1 MSYFRYKV
9 IEPTGKIRSGII
21 SLPYEDETSATFYLE
36 RDNRTIVSIKKLGRA
51 VSFILQKLSIIAR
64 KRPSRP
70 IQAEFLSNIS
80 MMLRSGMTLT
90 TAMQEAAS
98 GISIAGFEQDINDMI
113 VRIQGGATF
122 SDTASKYG
130 TIFPKNIIHLIRMGE
145 ETGKLDEMLMDASEH
160 LKRIESIVSD
170 TKQALLYPAFVFVTM
185 GVGIFFWFYYVVPKI
200 IGLFQDMDVTIPTI
214 TVCLLAIST
223 FLQNNFV
230 SLAVGVIATAIIVFS
245 AYRGNRRV
253 RWCIDAIF
261 LKLPVAGT
269 IISASNLAFITEYFS
284 LMLNAGIDIVQTM
297 HILKDSTR
305 NEIYREKLGEVIE
318 GLERSDSISNSF
330 KHAVVF
336 PSFVVRMINVGE
348 LSGTLDI
355 QLKNIADN
363 YRNKLS
369 LIVATL
375 GKMIEPIVLIIAG
388 ILFAIIIGG
397 LFLPI
402 YDLVSQVSGR

>member
-9 IEPTGKIRSGII
+9 IEPTGKIRSGVIN
-21 SLPYEDETSATFYLE
+21 LPYEDETSASFYLE
-36 RDNRTIVSIKKLGRA
+36 RDNSTIISVKKLGNA
-51 VSFILQKLSIIAR
+51 VSFILQKISSIAR
-64 KRPSRP
+64 KKPSRP
-70 IQAEFLSNIS
+70 IQAEFISNIS

-90 TAMQEAAS
+90 TAMREAAS
-98 GISIAGFEQDINDMI
+98 GINIPGFEHDINDMI

-122 SDTASKYG
+122 SDTASKYS
-130 TIFPKNIIHLIRMGE
+130 TIFPQNVIHLIRIGE
-145 ETGKLDEMLMDASEH
+145 ETGKLDEMLTDASEH
-160 LKRIESIVSD
+160 LMRIESIISD

-223 FLQNNFV
+223 FLQNNVV
-230 SLAVGVIATAIIVFS
+230 SLMVGIIATMIIAFA
-245 AYRGNRRV
+245 AYRGNRQV
-253 RWCIDAIF
+253 RWVVDAIF
-261 LKLPVAGT
+261 LKLPVSGT

-305 NEIYREKLGEVIE
+305 NEIYREKLEEVIG
-318 GLERSDSISNSF
+318 GLERSESISDSF
-330 KHAVVF
+330 KDAVVF

-369 LIVATL
+369 LLVSTL

-388 ILFAIIIGG
+388 ILFAIIIAG

-402 YDLVSQVSGR
+402 YDLVSQVGGR

>member
-9 IEPTGKIRSGII
+9 IEPTGKIRSGVIN
-21 SLPYEDETSATFYLE
+21 LPYEDETSASFYLE
-36 RDNRTIVSIKKLGRA
+36 RDNRTVVSIKKLGDA

-90 TAMQEAAS
+90 TAMREAAS
-98 GISIAGFEQDINDMI
+98 GINIPGFEHDINDMI
-113 VRIQGGATF
+113 VRIEGGASF
-122 SDTASKYG
+122 SDTASRYS

-145 ETGKLDEMLMDASEH
+145 ETGKLDGMLMDASEH
-160 LKRIESIVSD
+160 LMRIESIISD
-170 TKQALLYPAFVFVTM
+170 TKQALLYPAFVFATM
-185 GVGIFFWFYYVVPKI
+185 GAGIIFWFYYVVPKI
-200 IGLFQDMDVTIPTI
+200 IGLFQEMDVTIPTI

-223 FLQNNFV
+223 FLQNNV
-230 SLAVGVIATAIIVFS
+230 LSLTVGIIATFLIVFA

-253 RWCIDAIF
+253 RWIIDAIL
-261 LKLPVAGT
+261 LKLPVSGT

-297 HILKDSTR
+297 HILRDSTS
-305 NEIYREKLGEVIE
+305 NEIYREKLEEVIE
-318 GLERSDSISNSF
+318 GLERSESISDSF
-330 KHAVVF
+330 KNAVIF

-369 LIVATL
+369 LLVATL

-402 YDLVSQVSGR
+402 YDLVSQVGGR

>member
-1 MSYFRYKV
+1 
-9 IEPTGKIRSGII
+9 
-21 SLPYEDETSATFYLE
+21 
-36 RDNRTIVSIKKLGRA
+36 
-51 VSFILQKLSIIAR
+51 
-64 KRPSRP
+64 
-70 IQAEFLSNIS
+70 
-80 MMLRSGMTLT
+80 
-90 TAMQEAAS
+90 
-98 GISIAGFEQDINDMI
+98 MI

-122 SDTASKYG
+122 SDTASKYS
-130 TIFPKNIIHLIRMGE
+130 TIFPQNIIHLIRIGE
-145 ETGKLDEMLMDASEH
+145 ETGKLDEMLTDASEH
-160 LKRIESIVSD
+160 LMRIESIISD
-170 TKQALLYPAFVFVTM
+170 TKQALLYPSFVFVTM

-223 FLQNNFV
+223 FLQNNIL
-230 SLAVGVIATAIIVFS
+230 SLTVGVIAATIIVFA
-245 AYRGNRRV
+245 AYRGNRQV
-253 RWCIDAIF
+253 RWVIDAIF
-261 LKLPVAGT
+261 LKLPVSGT

-305 NEIYREKLGEVIE
+305 NEIYREKLEEVIG
-318 GLERSDSISNSF
+318 GLERSESISDSF
-330 KHAVVF
+330 KNAVVF

-369 LIVATL
+369 LLVATL

-402 YDLVSQVSGR
+402 YDLVSQVGGR

>member
-1 MSYFRYKV
+1 MAYFRYKV
-9 IEPTGKIRSGII
+9 MEPTGKIKSGVIN
-21 SLPYEDETSATFYLE
+21 LPYKDETSASFYLG
-36 RDNRTIVSIKKLGRA
+36 RDDRTIVSIKQMGA
-51 VSFILQKLSIIAR
+51 TVSFILEKMSVIAR
-64 KRPSRP
+64 KKPSRP

-80 MMLRSGMTLT
+80 MMLKSGMTLT

-98 GISIAGFEQDINDMI
+98 GINIPGFEQDINDMI
-113 VRIQGGATF
+113 LRIQGGATF
-122 SDTASKYG
+122 SDTVSRYSA
-130 TIFPKNIIHLIRMGE
+130 IFPSNIIHLIRMGE

-160 LKRIESIVSD
+160 LQRIESIISD

-185 GVGIFFWFYYVVPKI
+185 ALGMFFWFYYVVPKI
-200 IGLFQDMDVTIPTI
+200 ITLFQDMDVALPTI
-214 TVCLLAIST
+214 TLCLLAIST
-223 FLQNNFV
+223 FLQNNILL
-230 SLAVGVIATAIIVFS
+230 LAVGLIAVLIVVFA
-245 AYRGNRRV
+245 AYRGNQGV
-253 RWCIDAIF
+253 RWGMDAFF

-284 LMLNAGIDIVQTM
+284 ILLNAGIDIIQTM
-297 HILKDSTR
+297 HILKDSTK
-305 NEIYREKLGEVIE
+305 NEIYRQKLDGIIE
-318 GLERSDSISNSF
+318 GLQRSESISEAFRN
-330 KHAVVF
+330 AVVF

-369 LIVATL
+369 LLVATL
-375 GKMIEPIVLIIAG
+375 GKMIEPIVLITAG

-402 YDLVSQVSGR
+402 YDLVGQVSGR

>member
-9 IEPTGKIRSGII
+9 IEQTGKIRSGVIN
-21 SLPYEDETSATFYLE
+21 LPYEDETSASFYLE
-36 RDNRTIVSIKKLGRA
+36 RDNRTVVSIKKLGDA
-51 VSFILQKLSIIAR
+51 VSFILQKMSVIAR

-90 TAMQEAAS
+90 TAMREAGS
-98 GISIAGFEQDINDMI
+98 GINIPGFEHDVNDMI
-113 VRIQGGATF
+113 MRIQGGATF

-160 LKRIESIVSD
+160 LMRIESIISD

-200 IGLFQDMDVTIPTI
+200 IGLFQEMDVTIPTI
-214 TVCLLAIST
+214 TVCLLTIST
-223 FLQNNFV
+223 FLQNNV
-230 SLAVGVIATAIIVFS
+230 LSLTVGVIATIIIVFA

-253 RWCIDAIF
+253 RWIIDAIL
-261 LKLPVAGT
+261 LKLPVSGT

-297 HILKDSTR
+297 HILRDSTS
-305 NEIYREKLGEVIE
+305 NEIYREKLEEVIV
-318 GLERSDSISNSF
+318 GLERSESISDSF
-330 KHAVVF
+330 KNAIVF

-348 LSGTLDI
+348 LSGTLDT

-369 LIVATL
+369 LLVATL

-388 ILFAIIIGG
+388 ILFAIIIAG

-402 YDLVSQVSGR
+402 YDLVSQVGGR